1 MKSEILPPVA
11 VDPVTLEV
19 ISGKLL
25 ATVDEMGIIMAK
37 TSMSPIV
44 YEVLDFACG
53 ICDPNC
59 DLVAQSNGITLFTGT
74 FAHQVR
80 ALATRYE
87 NDMAPGDMFFTNDP
101 FSGGTHPNDVA
112 IMRPI
117 FRDQHIVAYAITV
130 AHWLDVGGSVPGSL
144 PVDATSLFEEGFRFP
159 GVRIARDDQLLPDM
173 VRIIEENV
181 RMPALALGDLRAQM
195 ATVRIAERNIDDM
208 ATKYGADTLG
218 PAFEEILTASERK
231 ARKVIAALPDGDYVA
246 EDVIDGDGVS
256 DDPIPIHVRV
266 TIKGEDVTADFT
278 GSAATVAGPINCA
291 RGALESSVKTVFKAI
306 VGPQD
311 PSNEGWFR
319 PLTVTVPDNTV
330 FSAEKPAPT
339 GWYYE
344 GSVHA
349 SELMWKALAPLKPE
363 RFSAGSYTSLT
374 VLYITG
380 TDANGEL
387 FVHIEPQHGGWGAT
401 PDRDGASALIALTDG
416 DTYNHSVELLEAKL
430 PLLIRRYGFNVAGG
444 VGAGRQRGGFGLIR
458 EYQMLSD
465 DATVFC
471 GISRNTT
478 PPWGMDGGG
487 HGSCN
492 YVEVEDATRNRITR
506 LHHHPNWPVKN
517 GDRVRVISG
526 GGGGWGK
533 SNDRPVEKVAADVK
547 DGLITKTLALEQ
559 YGVSIDTESS
569 DPFPSS

>member
-1 MKSEILPPVA
+1 MKDEPAPPVD

-53 ICDPNC
+53 LCDPRC
-59 DLVAQSNGITLFTGT
+59 DLIAQSNGITLFTGT

-80 ALATRYE
+80 ALVERYQG
-87 NDMAPGDMFFTNDP
+87 DMAPGDMFFTNDP
-101 FSGGTHPNDVA
+101 FAGGTHPNDVA

-117 FRDQHIVAYAITV
+117 FHHGRIVAYAITV

-159 GVRIARDDQLLPDM
+159 GIRVARNDELLPDM

-181 RMPALALGDLRAQM
+181 RMPELALGDLRAQM

-208 ATKYGADTLG
+208 ATKYGAATLLA
-218 PAFEEILTASERK
+218 AFEEILATSERK
-231 ARKVIAALPDGDYVA
+231 ARAVIAALPDGDYRA

-256 DDPIPIHVRV
+256 EDPIPIRVRV
-266 TIKGEDVTADFT
+266 TIKGDEVIADFT

-291 RGALESSVKTVFKAI
+291 RGALDSAVKTVFKAI

-319 PLTVTVPDNTV
+319 PLTVAVPDNTV

-349 SELMWKALAPLKPE
+349 SELMWQALAPLKPE
-363 RFSAGSYTSLT
+363 HFSAGSYTSLT
-374 VLYITG
+374 VIYITG
-380 TDANGEL
+380 TDENGEL

-401 PDRDGASALIALTDG
+401 PDRDGANALIALTDG

-430 PLLIRRYGFNVAGG
+430 PLLIRRYGFNVEGG
-444 VGAGRQRGGFGLIR
+444 VGAGRRRGGFGLVR
-458 EYQMLSD
+458 EYEMRRD
-465 DATVFC
+465 GVTVFC
-471 GISRNTT
+471 GISRNAT

-487 HGSCN
+487 LGSCN
-492 YVEVEDATRNRITR
+492 YVEVEDAATQRVTR
-506 LHHHPNWPVKN
+506 LHHHPNWPVNK

-526 GGGGWGK
+526 GGGGWGDPR
-533 SNDRPVEKVAADVK
+533 DRGAADIAADIK
-547 DGLITKTLALEQ
+547 DGLLSQDQARDL
-559 YGVSIDTESS
+559 YGDRA
-569 DPFPSS
+569 